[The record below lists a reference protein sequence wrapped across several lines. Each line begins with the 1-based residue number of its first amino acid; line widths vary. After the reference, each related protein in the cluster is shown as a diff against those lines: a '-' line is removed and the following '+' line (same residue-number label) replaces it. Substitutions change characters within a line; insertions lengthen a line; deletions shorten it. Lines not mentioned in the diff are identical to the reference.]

1 VHRNARTGEGATDAL
16 RELDPGVSS
25 MVSLARTALP
35 ALLLAGALGAC
46 QTASAP
52 PAPPPAL
59 AAPGVTP
66 STFRMPEGAGCTGE
80 VARYRA
86 VMDNDLAA
94 GHTTR
99 AVHGRVT
106 GEIDGAA
113 AACAAGRDAE
123 AVRMIAATKSRYGYR

>member
-1 VHRNARTGEGATDAL
+1 MTRFARAIAA
-16 RELDPGVSS
+16 PF
-25 MVSLARTALP
+25 
-35 ALLLAGALGAC
+35 LLAPVLAPLLALGAC
-46 QTASAP
+46 QSASAP

-66 STFRMPEGAGCTGE
+66 STFRMPEGGGCAGE

-94 GHTTR
+94 GHTTP
-99 AVHGRVT
+99 AVHGRVVA
-106 GEIDGAA
+106 EIDSAS

-123 AVRMIAATKSRYGYR
+123 AVRMIAATKSRFGYRQ